1 MQTEFKS
8 WDDLAH
14 AVHAWSLANFGSQK
28 GLGCLVPLLG
38 VIEEIDEYCRGVAI
52 EEKEDAIGD
61 ICIFLLDY
69 CKRSGADLTS
79 IPVAFDQKTFAIG
92 FWSGR
97 LCHARVKRIQGIR
110 GMESLESFRKAELEA
125 VAGILRSCDGMSE
138 SLGGDG
144 AFATACKTWNDV
156 VAKRKWH
163 TQPDK
168 PITFES
174 ACEDFKNV
182 ASELN
187 WGLS

>member
-8 WDDLAH
+8 WDDLAQ

-38 VIEEIDEYCRGVAI
+38 VFEEFHELCRGVTI
-52 EEKEDAIGD
+52 EEEEDAIGD

-69 CKRSGADLTS
+69 CKRSGVDLTS
-79 IPVAFDQKTFAIG
+79 IPVESDHKNIPIG
-92 FWSGR
+92 FWLGR

-110 GMESLESFRKAELEA
+110 GMENLESFRKAELEA

-163 TQPDK
+163 TQPDQI
-168 PITFES
+168 ITFES